1 LIFTAVLLNSITN
14 PEDMKKYKY
23 TNDPEE
29 YYQNGL
35 RKYDYKDFSGAVSDF
50 TLAIKYNDNFPE
62 AYFLR
67 GLVYGKEMHKYRKA
81 IKDFTKAIKL
91 KSDYADAYF
100 NRGVTHRIL
109 DDIKRACS
117 DWKKAEELG
126 FESAA
131 DLNKRYCLKYMKN

>member
-1 LIFTAVLLNSITN
+1 
-14 PEDMKKYKY
+14 MKKYKY
-23 TNDPEE
+23 SKDPDE

-35 RKYDYKDFSGAVSDF
+35 QKYEYKDFTGAVSDF
-50 TLAIKYNDNFPE
+50 TLAIKFKKNFPE

-67 GLVYGKEMHKYRKA
+67 GLVYGKEMHKYGKA

-91 KSDYADAYF
+91 KPDYAEAYF

-117 DWKKAEELG
+117 DWKKAEKMG
-126 FESAA
+126 FTSAA
-131 DLNKRYCLKYMKN
+131 DLIQRYCLKYIKN